1 MKANSNP
8 DRIDRSILRELQ
20 RDAKLTNTAL
30 AERVNLSESACL
42 RRVQR
47 LEETGLIRAY
57 VTLLDQSL
65 AGFPEDIFVQIT
77 LKTQQRGD
85 LDAFEN
91 AVAAVPE
98 VMECYLMTGSADYI
112 VRLIASDARDYERI
126 HNQHLTRLPGV
137 DRVQSS
143 FALRTIVRRT
153 EISLR

>member
-1 MKANSNP
+1 
-8 DRIDRSILRELQ
+8 
-20 RDAKLTNTAL
+20 L

-42 RRVQR
+42 RRVYR

-65 AGFPEDIFVQIT
+65 VGFPEDIFVQIT
-77 LKTQQRGD
+77 LKSQQRSD
-85 LDAFEN
+85 LDAFEK
-91 AVAAVPE
+91 AVVAVPE

-137 DRVQSS
+137 DRVRSS
-143 FALRTIVRRT
+143 FALRTVVRRT

>member
-1 MKANSNP
+1 MKATSNP

-20 RDAKLTNTAL
+20 RDAKLTNAAL
-30 AERVNLSESACL
+30 AARVNLSESACL
-42 RRVQR
+42 RRIQR

-57 VTLLDQSL
+57 VALLDQSR
-65 AGFPEDIFVQIT
+65 AGFPEDVFVQIT
-77 LKTQQRGD
+77 LKSQQRSD
-85 LDAFEN
+85 LDAFEK

-98 VMECYLMTGSADYI
+98 VMECYLVTGSADYI

-137 DRVQSS
+137 DKVQSS
-143 FALRTIVRRT
+143 FALRTVVRRT

>member
-1 MKANSNP
+1 
-8 DRIDRSILRELQ
+8 
-20 RDAKLTNTAL
+20 
-30 AERVNLSESACL
+30 L

-77 LKTQQRGD
+77 LKSQQRSD
-85 LDAFEN
+85 LDAFER
-91 AVAAVPE
+91 AVVAIPE

-143 FALRTIVRRT
+143 LALRTVVRRT

>member
-1 MKANSNP
+1 MKSSSNP
-8 DRIDRSILRELQ
+8 DQIDRSILRELQ
-20 RDAKLTNTAL
+20 RNAKLTNAAL

-42 RRVQR
+42 RRIQR

-77 LKTQQRGD
+77 LKSQQGSD
-85 LDAFEN
+85 LDVFEK

-126 HNQHLTRLPGV
+126 HSQHLTRLPGV

-143 FALRTIVRRT
+143 FALRTVVRRT

>member
-1 MKANSNP
+1 M
-8 DRIDRSILRELQ
+8 
-20 RDAKLTNTAL
+20 
-30 AERVNLSESACL
+30 SESACL

-77 LKTQQRGD
+77 LKSQQRGD
-85 LDAFEN
+85 LDAFEK